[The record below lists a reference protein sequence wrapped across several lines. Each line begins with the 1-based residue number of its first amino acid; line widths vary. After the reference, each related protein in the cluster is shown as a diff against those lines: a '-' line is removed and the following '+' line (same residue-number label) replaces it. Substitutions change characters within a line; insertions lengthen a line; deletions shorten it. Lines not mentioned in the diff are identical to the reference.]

1 MDDDSGFQIVL
12 ISTFVRETQSS
23 YATHP
28 LHFLVGD
35 FIKW

>member
-23 YATHP
+23 YATH
-28 LHFLVGD
+28 LYIF
-35 FIKW
+35 